1 MNTPVSSEVLA
12 QKGRRVATTFPACC
26 GGIRHPFSKSFVRRR
41 NRPSVADEMKRLEQA
56 LCYTFRWLCVSTLH
70 VSLIIRVLPR
80 AESAAGWHLPQP
92 SIGKAAHH
100 GLRRC
105 SRSIRS

>member
-1 MNTPVSSEVLA
+1 M
-12 QKGRRVATTFPACC
+12 GRGVATTFPACC
-26 GGIRHPFSKSFVRRR
+26 GDLGHPFSKSFVRRR

-56 LCYTFRWLCVSTLH
+56 FCYTVRWLCVSTLH

-80 AESAAGWHLPQP
+80 AESAAGWHLPRS
-92 SIGKAAHH
+92 SIGKVAHH
-100 GLRRC
+100 GFRRC